1 MHNKAVYVA
10 LGVRADGT
18 KEILGLWLEQNEGA
32 KFWLRVMN
40 ELKNRGVEDILIAIV
55 DGLKGFPQ
63 AIVAVFP
70 EATVQ
75 TCIVHLLRHSLEFVS
90 YKDRKA
96 AAAALKDIYRAIDAA
111 SGEAALA
118 AFEASPWGEKYPAI
132 GQSWRRAW
140 PEVVPFYA
148 FHPDVRR
155 LVYTTNAIEALNS
168 KLRRAVRARGHFP
181 TDEAAMK
188 LLFLV
193 LNRSEKEWTM
203 PAREWSLAKAQFA
216 ILFGERF
223 TRAMA

>member
-1 MHNKAVYVA
+1 MA
-10 LGVRADGT
+10 RA
-18 KEILGLWLEQNEGA
+18 ERR
-32 KFWLRVMN
+32 FWLRVMN
-40 ELKNRGVEDILIAIV
+40 ELKTRGVEDILVAIV
-55 DGLKGFPQ
+55 DGLKGFPE

-75 TCIVHLLRHSLEFVS
+75 TCIVHLLRHSLEFAS

-96 AAAALKDIYRAIDAA
+96 VAAALKNIYRAVDAA
-111 SGEAALA
+111 SGEVALA
-118 AFEASPWGEKYPAI
+118 AFEASPWGRKYPAI
-132 GQSWRRAW
+132 GKSWRRAW